1 MAKHQK
7 HPPLLRST
15 IGSYHRSEWAIYGS
29 DCASIA
35 LLFNAIQTELSGDYE
50 LAYIDADH
58 NNEPRS
64 TLLQTKEKQFH
75 FNSGLTWNE
84 YDDKLLNWPVDS
96 VIVNGN
102 HYPAKNQIVII
113 DNNKKDSLKRRI
125 SQLSKIDLVL
135 LKDEPDEIFDFI
147 KEKITSSTPVL
158 KFKSTKAISDW
169 FRSKIAHE
177 IPELKALI
185 LAGGESKRM
194 QEDKSKISYHG
205 QISQVKYLAD
215 MTSSLGLQTFISKA
229 HDVTK
234 NEFEGYPIVKD
245 KFIKLGPFGAISSA
259 FMQNP
264 NVAYLVLACDL
275 PFVTKESL
283 SHLIDSRSS
292 SNFATSYK
300 LKSQTFPEP
309 LLSIYEPKIY
319 QRMLRLLSLGYACP
333 RKVLIN
339 SAVKIVDLK
348 DKNIAFNANTPEDR
362 DLAISQ
368 LRK

>member
-7 HPPLLRST
+7 HPPLLRSK
-15 IGSYHRSEWAIYGS
+15 IGFYHRSEWAIYGS

-35 LLFNAIQTELSGDYE
+35 MLFKAIQTELSGDYE

-58 NNEPRS
+58 NTVSSS
-64 TLLQTKEKQFH
+64 TLLQTKEKQFY
-75 FNSGLTWNE
+75 FNSGLSWNE

-102 HYPAKNQIVII
+102 HYPAENQIVII
-113 DNNKKDSLKRRI
+113 DSKKKESLLRRVE
-125 SQLSKIDLVL
+125 QLTNIDLVL
-135 LKDEPDEIFDFI
+135 LKDESSEIFDYV
-147 KEKITSSTPVL
+147 KEKITSATPVL
-158 KFKSTKAISDW
+158 KIKSTKAISDW
-169 FRSKIAHE
+169 FRSKITHE

-194 QEDKSKISYHG
+194 LEDKSKISYNG
-205 QISQVKYLAD
+205 DVSQVKYLAE
-215 MTSSLGLQTFISKA
+215 MTNALGLDTFISKA
-229 HDVTK
+229 NNATD
-234 NEFEGYPIVKD
+234 EQIYGYPIIKD
-245 KFIKLGPFGAISSA
+245 KFVNMGPFGAIASA
-259 FMQNP
+259 FMKNP

-292 SNFATSYK
+292 SQFATSYK
-300 LKSQTFPEP
+300 LKSQAFPEP
-309 LLSIYEPKIY
+309 LLSIYEPRIY

-339 SAVKIVDLK
+339 SAVKIVDLE
-348 DKNIAFNANTPEDR
+348 DESVAFNANTPEDR
-362 DLAISQ
+362 DLAIGK